1 MTSALVTAW
10 QGPRAVAARAE
21 EILAQVPA
29 KAGRTAEEQARVD
42 EALAEARRARG
53 AFLAEHGQAVYD
65 ALTGHRTRCLWL
77 DELVFAAA
85 ELLDGLVPTRAQMAA
100 ESALAQAG
108 KEGREIDQAVFFAG
122 VLSHEQAGTHLMEAQ
137 LRPTDRALALLP
149 EYTER
154 GGVDLG
160 PLRVDR
166 VGRATHLTVTNEAA
180 LNAEDNELI
189 AAMDV
194 GVDLALL
201 DDLSTVGV
209 LRGGEMTHPR
219 YRGRRVFSAGINLRH
234 LDAGRISYTD
244 FLLRREL
251 GYISKLQR
259 GLLLTDGNGR
269 PVTDGRGEP
278 VQVPRPHWSTRTVQ
292 KPWIAAVDTFA
303 IGGGMQLLFAFD
315 RVIAADD
322 AYFSLPAAQE
332 GIIPGVA
339 NLRLPRIAG
348 NRLARQV
355 VLSGR
360 RLRAT
365 EPEARLI
372 CDDVVPPADV
382 DAAVDAAVEELSAPA
397 VVANRMMLNLA
408 EEPPA
413 VLRAYMAEFALHQGL
428 RLYADDVLEKT
439 TKFSGKAAQ
448 GDGGGA
454 AAPSGSP

>member
-1 MTSALVTAW
+1 MTAELTAAW

-21 EILAQVPA
+21 EVLAQVPA
-29 KAGRTAEEQARVD
+29 KAERTDAQQARVD
-42 EALAEARRARG
+42 DAVADARRARV
-53 AFLAEHGQAVYD
+53 AFMAEHGQAVYD
-65 ALTGHRTRCLWL
+65 ALTGNRTRYRWL

-85 ELLDGLVPTRAQMAA
+85 EFLDGLVPTREQMAA
-100 ESALAQAG
+100 ESALAQAD

-122 VLSHEQAGTHLMEAQ
+122 VLRQERAGTHLMESL

-149 EYTER
+149 EYTAR
-154 GGVDLG
+154 GSVDLG

-166 VGRATHLTVTNEAA
+166 VGRATHLTVTSPAA

-259 GLLLTDGNGR
+259 GLLLTDGNGE
-269 PVTDGRGEP
+269 PVTDGFGEP
-278 VQVPRPHWSTRTVQ
+278 LPVPRPHWATRTVQ

-322 AYFSLPAAQE
+322 AYLSLPAAQE

-355 VLSGR
+355 ILSGR
-360 RLRAT
+360 RIRTT

-372 CDDVVPPADV
+372 CDEVVAPADI
-382 DAAVDAAVEELSAPA
+382 DAAVEAAVEELSAPA
-397 VVANRMMLNLA
+397 VVANRRMLNLA

-413 VLRAYMAEFALHQGL
+413 VLRGYLAEFALHQGL
-428 RLYADDVLEKT
+428 RLYAPDVLEKT
-439 TKFSGKAAQ
+439 TKFSGKKAPK
-448 GDGGGA
+448 DGA
-454 AAPSGSP
+454 A

>member
-1 MTSALVTAW
+1 MTSALAEAW
-10 QGPRAVAARAE
+10 RRPGAVAARAE
-21 EILAQVPA
+21 KVLAGMPA
-29 KAGRTAEEQARVD
+29 KADRTAGEQARVD
-42 EALAEARRARG
+42 DAVDEARRARA
-53 AFLAEHGQAVYD
+53 AFMAEHGQAVYD
-65 ALTGHRTRCLWL
+65 ALTGHRTRYLWL
-77 DELVFAAA
+77 DELVLAAA
-85 ELLDGLVPTRAQMAA
+85 EVLAGLVPTREQLAA
-100 ESALAQAG
+100 ESVLAQAD

-122 VLSHEQAGTHLMEAQ
+122 VLRQERAGTHLMESL

-149 EYTER
+149 EFTER
-154 GGVDLG
+154 GSVDLG

-166 VGRATHLTVTNEAA
+166 VGAATHLTVTSPAA

-201 DDLSTVGV
+201 DGRSKAGV

-219 YRGRRVFSAGINLRH
+219 YQGRRVFSAGINLRH

-259 GLLLTDGNGR
+259 GLLLTDGQGD
-269 PVTDGRGEP
+269 PVTDGNGEP
-278 VQVPRPHWSTRTVQ
+278 VRVPRPHWSTRTVQ

-315 RVIAADD
+315 RVIAASD

-355 VLSGR
+355 ILSGR
-360 RLRAT
+360 RIHAG

-372 CDDVVPPADV
+372 CDEVVPPEDV
-382 DAAVDAAVEELSAPA
+382 GTAVAAAVEELSAPA
-397 VVANRMMLNLA
+397 VVANRRMLGLA
-408 EEPPA
+408 EEPPS
-413 VLRAYMAEFALHQGL
+413 VLRAYLAEFALHQGL
-428 RLYADDVLEKT
+428 RLYAPDVLEKT
-439 TKFSGKAAQ
+439 TKFSGKRA
-448 GDGGGA
+448 GA
-454 AAPSGSP
+454 SGTP